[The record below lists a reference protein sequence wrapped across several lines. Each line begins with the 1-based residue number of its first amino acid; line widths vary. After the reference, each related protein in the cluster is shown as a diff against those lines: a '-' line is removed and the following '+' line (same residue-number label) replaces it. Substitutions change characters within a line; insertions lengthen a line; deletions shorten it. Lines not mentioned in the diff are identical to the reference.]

1 MSTLSELAAKHW
13 LIGGIAVSLLWFLA
27 GRQSVSI
34 RRADAP
40 VFWQSV
46 AVIIGLIVCCWAIVE
61 KEWLG
66 LIAAIAVVF
75 FEVRSIK
82 RSTLWSFF
90 RRGR

>member
-1 MSTLSELAAKHW
+1 MSTLSDLTAKHW

-27 GRQSVSI
+27 GRQSVSN
-34 RRADAP
+34 RRSDAAI
-40 VFWQSV
+40 FWQSV
-46 AVIIGLIVCCWAIVE
+46 AVIIGLIVCGWAIVE

-66 LIAAIAVVF
+66 LIAAIAVVC

>member
-1 MSTLSELAAKHW
+1 MNMLSNLAAKHW

-27 GRQSVSI
+27 GRQSVSN
-34 RRADAP
+34 RRVDAA
-40 VFWQSV
+40 VFWQAV
-46 AVIIGLIVCCWAIVE
+46 AVIIGLIVCGWAIVE

-82 RSTLWSFF
+82 RSTI
-90 RRGR
+90 RTKVNE